1 MQFAVPI
8 PAAAYKQ
15 AMDENITLI
24 RRRAVMSRALLR
36 TSHRLG
42 LSRQRLASATGLR
55 LAEIAS
61 LENEAGELDP
71 ADPRWDAF
79 VQLVRLCW
87 ILDVVSSGDDARM
100 RDWMHCYNPELKAVP
115 ADLIAGE
122 RGLTETI
129 RYLETH

>member
-1 MQFAVPI
+1 MN
-8 PAAAYKQ
+8 
-15 AMDENITLI
+15 ENITLI

-36 TSHRLG
+36 TTNRLG
-42 LSRQRLASATGLR
+42 LSRERLASATGLR

-71 ADPRWDAF
+71 ADPRWEAF
-79 VQLVRLCW
+79 VQLVRLGW
-87 ILDVVSSGDDARM
+87 ILDVVSAGDDASM
-100 RDWMHCYNPELKAVP
+100 REWMHCYNPDLNAVP

-122 RGLTETI
+122 RGLTEAI

>member
-1 MQFAVPI
+1 MN
-8 PAAAYKQ
+8 
-15 AMDENITLI
+15 ENITQI

-36 TSHRLG
+36 TTNRLG
-42 LSRQRLASATGLR
+42 LSRERLASATGLR

-79 VQLVRLCW
+79 VQLVRLGW
-87 ILDVVSSGDDARM
+87 ILDVVSAGDDASM
-100 RDWMHCYNPELKAVP
+100 REWMHCYNRDLNAVP

-122 RGLTETI
+122 RGLTEAI

>member
-1 MQFAVPI
+1 MT
-8 PAAAYKQ
+8 
-15 AMDENITLI
+15 EEITLV

-36 TSHRLG
+36 TSNRLG
-42 LSRQRLASATGLR
+42 LSRERLARATGLR

-87 ILDVVSSGDDARM
+87 VLDVVASGDEATM
-100 RDWMHCYNPELKAVP
+100 RDWMHGYNPDLKAVP
-115 ADLIAGE
+115 ADLIGAE
-122 RGLTETI
+122 RGLDEAI
-129 RYLETH
+129 RYLEAHGPTRH